1 MQGLNTHVH
10 VIHVYHCRRISS
22 VGCVTRLRRDGRWSA
37 DPDAQQPGSR
47 DRMVLRVEQ
56 WVCK

>member
-10 VIHVYHCRRISS
+10 VYHRRRISS